1 MTAYEA
7 LRILDLAAP
16 ITRETLSRAYEQG
29 ALVWQP
35 ERFAGNPGLQARAAA
50 KLDQM
55 HAAYVCLAEELSAG
69 EPPHHAADTEEG
81 TTVPHVV
88 GPRTQKMPP
97 PPPPGL
103 APMEPKPRMKGKASA
118 LTMTAWVVAGVG
130 VVALLGVFAMFFSAS
145 KRADVV
151 TPQQAAA
158 SAAAESTVPKAGVS
172 ASAAV
177 ASAAMKKEVAGTP
190 SPAAACASVSLW
202 DKEPSELR
210 AYAELGEA
218 RAQYWLAVACFKNLM
233 VGDAS
238 VSGLAEAMKWFRLAA
253 EQGLPDAQHQL
264 GRAYLMGVGF
274 DKDAAEGVKW
284 LQRAAMKGFSA
295 AQSDLGAELLK
306 QKKNRE
312 AAGWFLHAARAG
324 YGPAQFHLGQM
335 LRTGDGVAVERL
347 EAYTWLTLSLKDVSK
362 EGQER
367 RAETQ
372 RALDE
377 LLQKMT
383 SEEAA
388 AARYMT
394 SEEETAKPA
403 TATAAGATPAGAT
416 PALTP
421 APATAAG
428 KAVPAPVPEAVK
440 TRAADR
446 DAFVWAAY
454 LPKVQLY
461 ALASQG
467 DAEAQR
473 HVGKCYANGEGGF
486 KGDLGE
492 AAIWMRLAAE
502 KNNGD
507 AQMVMGRVYRFGV
520 GVQQD
525 DAAATGW
532 FRKAAEQGR
541 PEAMRLLGEACFTGL
556 GMPVNQPEAMKWFS
570 LAFLRGDESAEGW
583 MAKVERT
590 LTPQQIQEAKRQAAE
605 FRPALAAPA
614 KPKWRPGMSLT
625 HEQALAE
632 QGDAE
637 AQFNLGMSYSKG
649 VGIDRNEAEA
659 VRWFGKAAEKGHA
672 YAQLMLADALRAGTG
687 TAQDAVAAAG
697 WYRKAAEQRITEAE
711 YRLGLCLESGAGV
724 PQDRAAAVPL
734 FLRAAAQGHAYAQ
747 TKAGLACLT
756 GEGVR
761 KDALEAATWFGLAL
775 SGDPAADAL
784 FTKAHDELTQT
795 QIGDLY
801 QRMNDFFSDNH
812 RELAAMP
819 QPATPASAPA
829 HQGSSRVQELQ
840 PLRK

>member
-1 MTAYEA
+1 MTTDEA
-7 LRILDLAAP
+7 LRILDLAVP
-16 ITRETLSRAYEQG
+16 ITREGLSRAYEQA
-29 ALVWQP
+29 ALVWHP
-35 ERFAGNPGLQARAAA
+35 ERFAGNPGLQAKAAA
-50 KLDQM
+50 KLEQM
-55 HAAYVCLAEELSAG
+55 NEAYACLAEGLREGAPL
-69 EPPHHAADTEEG
+69 HLQVADAD
-81 TTVPHVV
+81 VV
-88 GPRTQKMPP
+88 RPRPQKMPP
-97 PPPPGL
+97 PVQMNEDGPYVHEETPPPPPLGL
-103 APMEPKPRMKGKASA
+103 APMKPPPQMKPKPSA
-118 LTMTAWVVAGVG
+118 LTMTARVVAGVG
-130 VVALLGVFAMFFSAS
+130 GVALLGVLAMLFSTS
-145 KRADVV
+145 KRGDVA

-158 SAAAESTVPKAGVS
+158 SAAAPAVPKAGVS

-177 ASAAMKKEVAGTP
+177 ASAAMKQEVAGTP
-190 SPAAACASVSLW
+190 SPAPACASVSLW

-218 RAQYWLAVACFKNLM
+218 RAQYWLAVTCFRDLM
-233 VGDAS
+233 MAADPS
-238 VSGLAEAMKWFRLAA
+238 VADLAEAMKWFRLAA

-264 GRAYLMGVGF
+264 GRAYLMGVGV

-284 LQRAAMKGFSA
+284 LQRAAMQGFTE
-295 AQSDLGAELLK
+295 AQSVLGVELLK

-347 EAYTWLTLSLKDVSK
+347 QAYTWLTLSLKDASK
-362 EGQER
+362 AGQER

-394 SEEETAKPA
+394 SEEEKAQAAMAGGSAPA
-403 TATAAGATPAGAT
+403 
-416 PALTP
+416 TP
-421 APATAAG
+421 APA
-428 KAVPAPVPEAVK
+428 PARATTTGTPEPATEKVR
-440 TRAADR
+440 TRAAEQ

-454 LPKVQLY
+454 LPKAQLY
-461 ALASQG
+461 TLACQG

-473 HVGKCYANGEGGF
+473 HVGRCYANGEGGF
-486 KGDLGE
+486 QRNLGE
-492 AAIWMRLAAE
+492 AAVWMRLAAE

-507 AQMVMGRVYRFGV
+507 AQMVIGRGCRFGV
-520 GVQQD
+520 GVPQD
-525 DAAATGW
+525 DVAATGW

-541 PEAMRLLGEACFTGL
+541 TEAMRLLGEACFTGL

-605 FRPALAAPA
+605 FRPSVAAPA
-614 KPKWRPGMSLT
+614 KPKWRPGMALT

-632 QGDAE
+632 KGDAE
-637 AQFNLGMSYSKG
+637 AQFNLGMSFSKG
-649 VGIDRNEAEA
+649 VGVVRNDAEA

-672 YAQLMLADALRAGTG
+672 HAQLMLADALRTGTG

-761 KDALEAATWFGLAL
+761 KDALEAAIWFGLAL

-784 FTKAHDELTQT
+784 FTKAHDQLTQT

-812 RELAAMP
+812 RELAASKR
-819 QPATPASAPA
+819 PAP
-829 HQGSSRVQELQ
+829 
-840 PLRK
+840 